1 MSMVQPARGSTM
13 HSAAEEMA
21 EKARAL
27 PDGDKLALV
36 DRLLAQLDR
45 PDPEIDGIWAAE
57 AQRRWKA
64 YREGRIGSV
73 PYAEVMAKY
82 RRS

>member
-1 MSMVQPARGSTM
+1 MQT
-13 HSAAEEMA
+13 AAEEMA
-21 EKARAL
+21 DKAKTL
-27 PDGDKLALV
+27 PDSDKLALV

-45 PDPEIDGIWAAE
+45 PDPEIDKVWAEE

-64 YREGRIGSV
+64 YKAGRIASV
-73 PYAEVMAKY
+73 PYEEVMAKY